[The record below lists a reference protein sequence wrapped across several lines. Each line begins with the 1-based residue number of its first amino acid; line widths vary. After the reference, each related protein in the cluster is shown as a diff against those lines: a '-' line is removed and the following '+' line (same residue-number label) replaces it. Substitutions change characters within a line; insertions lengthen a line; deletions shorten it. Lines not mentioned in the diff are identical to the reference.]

1 MPAGA
6 KTAGRGGGASTL
18 ELRVRNMSFLLERLG
33 RDCAPDQF
41 VRELTVNAVQAVQRA
56 GGAGTVVWDHE
67 PVYTRRLGAAK
78 LCIAD
83 TGVGMTGPEMVE
95 YINHLASSG
104 GVQAEDGN
112 FGVGAKIAAATRN
125 PAGIVYLSWRRG
137 AGAMVW
143 LWRNPETGQYGL
155 KRLRRAGGAD
165 AYWARAPDA
174 LKPALIGEHGTV
186 VVLLG
191 ERESADTTLPPY
203 AAADEASRAL
213 WLTRYLNG
221 RFFELPAG
229 VALRAREHWG
239 TPRSRVRPVYG
250 MKHFLELVSEASGR
264 VRLPDATAHWWIL
277 PADVPEELA
286 QRYPA
291 SGHVGALYQGEL
303 YELYTGRAGTAKLQ
317 GFGVAV
323 GHQRVVLY
331 VEPRV
336 TRGRRVV
343 PNTARTALLVDGRPL
358 PWEDWA
364 ERFRENMPAAILALM
379 EEAAGARAARDRTE
393 SFKQRM
399 KGLANLL
406 FIGGSGGENLRR
418 LFAMEG
424 PASRRDESGDD
435 VAPARAGPKA
445 AAGLSDARGDGRVAQ
460 AAAASS
466 RAAPDDPAGAGDD
479 RGAADRRD
487 GEAARRGM
495 DAGSRDAPRPD
506 RDRALPELDLDR
518 LLDLEVVWVSE
529 AECGVADRAARY
541 IPETNTLLMNRD
553 FRVFA
558 GYIERWRQKYAGNP
572 AAQREVEDLVREWLE
587 QPLRE
592 LVIRSHFL
600 RGSPD
605 WSEEHIRVL
614 LSDEALTAVSLPCY
628 LTEMK
633 LRTALAQRLGRLR
646 PAQAA

>member
-1 MPAGA
+1 
-6 KTAGRGGGASTL
+6 
-18 ELRVRNMSFLLERLG
+18 MSFLLERLG

-41 VRELTVNAVQAVQRA
+41 VRELTVNAIQAVQRT
-56 GGAGTVVWDHE
+56 GGAGMVVWDHE

-125 PAGIVYLSWRRG
+125 PAGIVYLSWKRG
-137 AGAMVW
+137 AGAMIW

-165 AYWARAPDA
+165 AYWAPAPDS

-203 AAADEASRAL
+203 PTADDTSRAL
-213 WLTRYLNG
+213 WLTRYLNA

-229 VALRAREHWG
+229 VTLKAREHWG
-239 TPRSRVRPVYG
+239 TPHSRVRPVYG

-264 VRLPDATAHWWIL
+264 VRLPGATAHWWIL
-277 PADVPEELA
+277 PPEVPEELA

-317 GFGVAV
+317 SFGVAV

-331 VEPRV
+331 VEPRA

-358 PWEDWA
+358 PWEEWA
-364 ERFRENMPAAILALM
+364 ERFRENIPPTILALM
-379 EEAAGARAARDRTE
+379 EEAADARAARDRTE

-406 FIGGSGGENLRR
+406 FIGGSDGENLRR
-418 LFAMEG
+418 LFALEG
-424 PASRRDESGDD
+424 PASRRDENGDD
-435 VAPARAGPKA
+435 VASVPPVATD
-445 AAGLSDARGDGRVAQ
+445 AAGRRDARGEGLVAQ
-460 AAAASS
+460 AAAART
-466 RAAPDDPAGAGDD
+466 RAAPDGAEGAGDD
-479 RGAADRRD
+479 RGAAARRD
-487 GEAARRGM
+487 GEAARRGA
-495 DAGSRDAPRPD
+495 DDGARDAARQDPE
-506 RDRALPELDLDR
+506 RALPELDLDR

-529 AECGVADRAARY
+529 AECGAADRAARY

-572 AAQREVEDLVREWLE
+572 AAQREVEDLVREWFE

-600 RGSPD
+600 RGSPG

-633 LRTALAQRLGRLR
+633 LRTAVAQRLGRLR

>member
-6 KTAGRGGGASTL
+6 KAAAGARAPTL

-56 GGAGTVVWDHE
+56 GGEGIVVWDHE
-67 PVYTRRLGAAK
+67 PVYTRRFGAAK
-78 LCIAD
+78 LCVVD

-125 PAGIVYLSWRRG
+125 PAGIVYLSWKQG

-143 LWRNPETGQYGL
+143 LWRNPATGQYGL
-155 KRLRRAGGAD
+155 KPLGRGRGED
-165 AYWARAPDA
+165 AYWAPAPA
-174 LKPALIGEHGTV
+174 SLKPALIGEHGTV

-191 ERESADTTLPPY
+191 AHESEDTTLPPDG
-203 AAADEASRAL
+203 ATDDASRAL

-221 RFFELPAG
+221 RFFELPEG
-229 VALRAREHWG
+229 VELRAREQWG
-239 TPRSRVRPVYG
+239 TPQSRVRPARG
-250 MKHFLELVSEASGR
+250 MKHFLDLVSRASGR

-277 PADVPEELA
+277 PEEVPQELA
-286 QRYPA
+286 DRYPS
-291 SGHVGALYQGEL
+291 SGHVGALFQGEL

-331 VEPRV
+331 VEPRAM
-336 TRGRRVV
+336 RRRRVV
-343 PNTARTALLVDGRPL
+343 PNTARTALLVNGRPL
-358 PWEDWA
+358 PWDEWA
-364 ERFRENMPAAILALM
+364 ERFRENLPAEILALM
-379 EEAAGARAARDRTE
+379 EEAADARSARDRTE
-393 SFKQRM
+393 AFKQRM

-418 LFAMEG
+418 LFALEA
-424 PASRRDESGDD
+424 PRSRNGKGGDD
-435 VAPARAGPKA
+435 VAAAVPAPGPAAERSDAPDAGADPNA
-445 AAGLSDARGDGRVAQ
+445 AAADDARGEPPPRNEGK
-460 AAAASS
+460 
-466 RAAPDDPAGAGDD
+466 
-479 RGAADRRD
+479 RGAND
-487 GEAARRGM
+487 
-495 DAGSRDAPRPD
+495 RDAP
-506 RDRALPELDLDR
+506 LPELDLDR
-518 LLDLEVVWVSE
+518 LLELEVVWVSE
-529 AECGVADRAARY
+529 AECGAVERAARY

-558 GYIERWRQKYAGNP
+558 GYIERWREKYAGSP

-600 RGSPD
+600 RGTAG
-605 WSEEHIRVL
+605 WSDEHIRAL
-614 LSDEALTAVSLPCY
+614 LSDESLTAVSLPCY
-628 LTEMK
+628 LTEMR
-633 LRTALAQRLGRLR
+633 LRAAVAQRLGKLR
-646 PAQAA
+646 PAAA